1 MDNEVIARIKYT
13 KGQMLTARDFQDQQE
28 YHRLKQK
35 QLLQRFPPGIIA
47 GLKVTCAKKGVAQN
61 DFDGFLIEK
70 GLAVDR
76 DGNEIIVP
84 NEGFKVPV
92 TDFKDAE
99 AGYLSLVYSEDEELI
114 GDSLCGTNQKN
125 NRIRESFK
133 VEWNRAPN
141 LGSSITVAQ
150 VQLKDGKVL
159 APTCDNF
166 DVITDDKVGGPRI
179 RLDAR
184 VVGTEQIT
192 KGAITSEKIRIDAV
206 IEEKIAD
213 SAVTERKLSTEV
225 RGKLVDEGN
234 SHNHTGGHGA
244 AIPEGGLDNAIK
256 AKLVTTGDQHDHT
269 GGHGAAIPE
278 GGLHPTVATRLVT
291 GGDSHNHRGGD
302 GLPIPEGGLEDAV
315 KFKLVK
321 NGNLHDH
328 SGGDGA
334 RIPEAGLDASV
345 QAKLITGGNGHDHTG
360 GHGAVIPE
368 GGLHPTVAAR
378 LVTGGDSHNHTGG
391 DGGPIPEG
399 GLDANVQAK
408 LVTRGNG
415 HDHSSGDGDLIR
427 GAGLAPSAVTSDK
440 LNLISEL
447 DRGTFGTPEKE
458 IDITNVPTNVIIQV
472 IPTLGSLSWTFSVAF
487 AAANFLNYKIKLT
500 NVSGGTVGFV
510 VRAIAFN

>member
-1 MDNEVIARIKYT
+1 MNGDAMDNEVIARIKYY

-278 GGLHPTVATRLVT
+278 GGLHPTVA
-291 GGDSHNHRGGD
+291 
-302 GLPIPEGGLEDAV
+302 
-315 KFKLVK
+315 
-321 NGNLHDH
+321 
-328 SGGDGA
+328 
-334 RIPEAGLDASV
+334 
-345 QAKLITGGNGHDHTG
+345 
-360 GHGAVIPE
+360 
-368 GGLHPTVAAR
+368 AR

-487 AAANFLNYKIKLT
+487 AANFLNYKIKLT